1 MPKKGKNME
10 TTKQQQ
16 QAQQQS
22 LSQKAIE
29 NLNRNEESRRK
40 DSKFAKLQHGEKA
53 TWYFD
58 AEKMEPVE
66 SEFNGKKT
74 IRYQYAVT
82 DPNTSEEKYFTVSK
96 RTSEILDAYL
106 RDGKNLLKIQRI
118 GAGKDTQYLINPV

>member
-1 MPKKGKNME
+1 ME
-10 TTKQQQ
+10 TIKQKQEQ
-16 QAQQQS
+16 KIERS

-29 NLNRNEESRRK
+29 NLNRNAELRRK
-40 DSKFAKLQHGEKA
+40 DSKFASLQPGEKA

-58 AEKMEPVE
+58 AEKMESVE

-74 IRYQYAVT
+74 MRYQYAVT
-82 DPNTSEEKYFTVSK
+82 NPNTSEAKYFTVSK

-106 RDGKNLLKIQRI
+106 REGKNLLKIRRI